1 MSDPLRF
8 KLVDAFTRSSYA
20 GNVAGV
26 VFDADA
32 LTDRQMQLIAAEFN
46 ASETTFVLNPTV
58 RDAALRFR
66 WFTPGCE
73 VNFCGHATIGAFH
86 ALIEEG
92 RFTGAFD
99 EPGTIIPIETRSG
112 IVTLRIER
120 SHDSAQ
126 SDTIWFDAPHAE
138 PRNTPVNLS
147 PLLPHL
153 GITMDLVDPRFK
165 PIRTHDEDI
174 MFAITSLP
182 VLFEMQPSMGGIIE
196 YCRRAGGLRGI
207 FITCLD
213 TLSAA
218 VAAQSRFFAPNAGV
232 DEDPVTGSAHGPFGL
247 QLVNSGIVP
256 MIDGRADFLCAQ
268 GKSGGRAGVVRVIVT
283 DDRAEDGAT
292 RRKVRI
298 GGNCVTTASGTLNRL
313 PADPASGR
321 LYKGC

>member
-1 MSDPLRF
+1 MSEPLRF
-8 KLVDAFTRSSYA
+8 KLVDAFTSSSYA

-46 ASETTFVLNPTV
+46 ASETTFILNPTV

-86 ALIEEG
+86 AVIEDG
-92 RFTGAFD
+92 HFAGAFD

-112 IVTLRIER
+112 IVTLRLER
-120 SHDSAQ
+120 SRDPAQ
-126 SDTIWFDAPHAE
+126 VVTIWFDAPHNE
-138 PRNTPVNLS
+138 PKKTPVNLS

-165 PIRTHDEDI
+165 PIRTHDDDI
-174 MFAITSLP
+174 IFAITSLP
-182 VLFEMQPSMGGIIE
+182 VLLQMQPSMSGLIE

-207 FITCLD
+207 FITCFE

-247 QLVNSGIVP
+247 QLVQCGIVP
-256 MIDGRADFLCAQ
+256 TIDGRADFLCAQ
-268 GKSGGRAGVVRVIVT
+268 GKSGGRAGLVRVVVSEEPG
-283 DDRAEDGAT
+283 EDGAIQ
-292 RRKVRI
+292 RKVRI
-298 GGNCVTTASGTLNRL
+298 GGNCVTTASGILNRL